1 MAMIVFSESEGRRE
15 WPLKA
20 VTRLGRAADND
31 IQLASPRASSYHA
44 VIRREGG
51 RWVIEDNQSTNGTY
65 VNGRRITRATLRE
78 DDTIAIGGL
87 SLTFRTQVPP
97 GTSTIFLAGEAPSE
111 VEPGEEGAARRA
123 EEVLESVFKDDSR
136 IETFATTAVRLPSEV
151 EARPEDDPAVVARRF
166 RASYE
171 ISKAVAATLDIAG
184 VMDRVLGSLFE
195 IFRAAER
202 AFILLVD
209 PETGEISS
217 GAVRRRVPTD
227 TQEIGMSRT
236 ALRQA
241 MDRREAIL
249 CTDAMRDGRY
259 AAAQSVVNLG
269 IRSMMIAPLV
279 FQDRTLGAIYVDT
292 RSAAGRFSQPD
303 LELLSAA
310 AAQVAGCVANA
321 QLHEQVVKTERLAAV
336 GQTVAGLSHCVKN
349 ILQGI
354 KGGAFIV
361 DKALEKGDADGVKR
375 GWDMV
380 KRNNAFMENLV
391 FDLLSYSKQRTPEY
405 RPTDLNALCG
415 EIAELA
421 TARARQKGV
430 TLTFQ
435 PDEALPSVEA
445 DPNGIRRCVLNL
457 AMNAVDACEK
467 NHGTVTLFTEA
478 PGADGSARIGVR
490 DTGCGMSEAVKAKL
504 FTVFFSTKRSKGTGL
519 GLPVTK
525 KIIEEH
531 GGRIEVASREGEG
544 STFLIHLPVARPATG
559 GDAPA

>member
-1 MAMIVFSESEGRRE
+1 MAMVVFSESEGRRE

-44 VIRREGG
+44 VIRREGD

-65 VNGRRITRATLRE
+65 VNGRRVTRATLRE

-87 SLTFRTQVPP
+87 SLTFRTQAPP
-97 GTSTIFLAGEAPSE
+97 GSSTIFLAREAPPE
-111 VEPGEEGAARRA
+111 VEPGEEDAARRA
-123 EEVLESVFKDDSR
+123 EEVLESVFQDDSQV
-136 IETFATTAVRLPSEV
+136 ETFGTTAVRPPSEV

-184 VMDRVLGSLFE
+184 VMDRVLGALFE

-209 PETGEISS
+209 PETGKVSS
-217 GAVRRRVPTD
+217 GAVRRRRPTD

-241 MDRREAIL
+241 MERREAIL
-249 CTDAMRDGRY
+249 CRDAMSDRRY
-259 AAAQSVVNLG
+259 AAAQSVIHLG

-303 LELLSAA
+303 LELLSVA
-310 AAQVAGCVANA
+310 AAQVAACVANA

-361 DKALEKGDADGVKR
+361 DKALEKGDAEGVRR
-375 GWDMV
+375 GWEMV
-380 KRNNAFMENLV
+380 KRNNAFMEDLV
-391 FDLLSYSKQRTPEY
+391 FDLLTYSKQRTPEY

-421 TARARQKGV
+421 TARARRKGV

-435 PDEALPSVEA
+435 PDAALPSVEA
-445 DPNGIRRCVLNL
+445 DPNGLRRCVLNL

-467 NHGTVTLFTEA
+467 NHGTVTLFTES
-478 PGADGSARIGVR
+478 PGPDGLAAIGVR
-490 DTGCGMSEAVKAKL
+490 DTGCGMSDEVKAKL

-525 KIIEEH
+525 KIVEEH
-531 GGRIEVASREGEG
+531 GGRIEVTAREGEG
-544 STFLIHLPVARPATG
+544 STFLIRLPVARPATG
-559 GDAPA
+559 GAAPA